1 MDAVIHLSHTIL
13 SLCAGI
19 LMERV
24 IVRSHYVNYQSKYP
38 LTHTANATK
47 GVSVVSV

>member
-1 MDAVIHLSHTIL
+1 MDAVSCLSHPIL

-19 LMERV
+19 LLERV
-24 IVRSHYVNYQSKYP
+24 TVRSHCVNDQSKYP